1 LLLREGMKHLTS
13 MFLVAAAIGCDPP
26 HHNPDAP
33 IDTPPAERHDVLTLK
48 AVQNPDLDVLLV
60 IDDSPSM
67 ADKQNALAA
76 AFQPLV
82 AQLQSV
88 AGGLPNLHIGVVTS
102 DMGTSG
108 SGSPTPG
115 PAIGQVGGGGCAGFG
130 KAGALQVNGAAIANA
145 GKFLIANRDG
155 STNFTG
161 ALADVLG
168 QMTKVGDAGCGF
180 EQHLSAMRAAL
191 SPSNAANAGFLR
203 ESANL
208 AVVILGD
215 EDDCSALQ
223 PTLFSVDTTTLG
235 PLQSYRC
242 TRFGVT
248 CNEDITTVGTKTGCH
263 ANAASQLVEDIA
275 PFQSALLDRKHGD
288 ARMLMLGLIVADPT
302 KVAIEL
308 RTPPGGGTPL
318 TALAHSCSYT
328 GVNGPAVG
336 DPAVRMAS
344 LLGTFPGRTKLT
356 SVCSDQLAP
365 ATTDIGKSIKRLVG
379 DACLEKPIAM
389 PADCVAV
396 DVRDSSPNTATP
408 LPQCGAGVSGDC
420 FDLVADASCTD
431 GAALKLQVTR
441 AQPPP
446 ADLWTTVRCT
456 TP

>member
-1 LLLREGMKHLTS
+1 MKHLTS
-13 MFLVAAAIGCDPP
+13 LFLLAACSPP
-26 HHNPDAP
+26 HDKPDAP
-33 IDTPPAERHDVLTLK
+33 IDTPVDTGGAERHDVLTLK
-48 AVQNPDLDVLLV
+48 AVQNPDLDLLLV
-60 IDDSPSM
+60 VDDSPSM

-76 AFQPLV
+76 ALQPLV

-88 AGGLPNLHIGVVTS
+88 AGGLPNLHIGIVTS

-108 SGSPTPG
+108 SASPTPG
-115 PAIGQVGGGGCAGFG
+115 PAIGQIGNGGCSGFG
-130 KAGALQVNGAAIANA
+130 KAGALQTNGAAIANG

-168 QMTKVGDAGCGF
+168 QMTKVGDGGCGF
-180 EQHLSAMRAAL
+180 EQHLSAMRTAL
-191 SPSNAANAGFLR
+191 TPSNAANAGFVR
-203 ESANL
+203 EGANL

-223 PTLFSVDTTTLG
+223 PTLFGIDTTTLG

-242 TRFGVT
+242 TRFGVS

-275 PFQSALLDRKHGD
+275 PFQSFLLGLKHGD
-288 ARMLMLGLIVADPT
+288 PRALMLGLIVADPT

-318 TALAHSCSYT
+318 TALAHSCMYT
-328 GVNGPAVG
+328 TATGMLVG

-365 ATTDIGKSIKRLVG
+365 ATTDIGKSLKRLVG

-408 LPQCGAGVSGDC
+408 LPHCGPGVTGDC
-420 FDLVADASCTD
+420 FDLVPDATCTD
-431 GAALKLQVTR
+431 GAALRLQVTR
-441 AQPPP
+441 TQPPP